1 MIERID
7 SYKTDDG
14 QNLELTFDE
23 VEDNFN
29 GVVVRTKGMPYLRD
43 RRDSKLYKTPF
54 TDVVLEKLVEIARK
68 DGKSSIDGIAPPP
81 HIQNKRFDNFC
92 HSVQFE
98 YSSLEYLSIPG
109 LGSDFSHDGFLAPVY
124 FNNEVLNKYTQ
135 NPKYTIDIFSGT
147 YGSIAQDDE
156 WQISFGVNAS
166 KQVIMWL
173 GDIDKLPIKEQQ
185 YLLSENIPSAFDIH
199 SDFFD
204 AQIENHWSEGAIE
217 NICLNLRREISDK
230 VKILYGDS
238 LYKLPNEIGVTI
250 AGLQKPIFWEDRH
263 VAPVVESLNRIFIE
277 SLNEDFLKE
286 FLVSRDV
293 KIAPGARGLKL
304 LQGVIENL
312 SNQTEARAI
321 MSPFFVLYDYR
332 INVCHLQS
340 QETVMTKTRTINE
353 KLSIDASNASHEII
367 YDSLF
372 EKIHD
377 SLTKIKSLVEMEPK

>member
-23 VEDNFN
+23 VEDNLN
-29 GVVVRTKGMPYLRD
+29 GVVIRTKGMPFLRD
-43 RRDSKLYKTPF
+43 RRNNRIYKTPF
-54 TDVVLEKLVEIARK
+54 TDVVLKKLVEIARE
-68 DGKSSIDGIAPPP
+68 DGESSIDGVAPPP
-81 HIQNKRFDNFC
+81 HIQNRRFGNFC
-92 HSVQFE
+92 SSVQFE
-98 YSSLEYLSIPG
+98 YSNIEYLSIPG

-147 YGSIAQDDE
+147 YGSIAQGEE
-156 WQISFGVNAS
+156 WQISFGVNANR
-166 KQVIMWL
+166 QVIMWL

-185 YLLSENIPSAFDIH
+185 YLLSENVPSAFDIH

-230 VKILYGDS
+230 VKSLYGDG
-238 LYKLPNEIGVTI
+238 LYKLPKEIGITI

-286 FLVSRDV
+286 FLASRDV
-293 KIAPGARGLKL
+293 KIAPGVRGLKL
-304 LQGVIENL
+304 LQSVIENL
-312 SNQTEARAI
+312 SNQAEARAI

-340 QETVMTKTRTINE
+340 QETVITKTKTINE
-353 KLSIDASNASHEII
+353 RLSIDGSNSSHEII

-372 EKIHD
+372 ERIHD
-377 SLTKIKSLVEMEPK
+377 SLKKIKSLIEMEPK

>member
-14 QNLELTFDE
+14 QNLELTFEE

-54 TDVVLEKLVEIARK
+54 TDVVLEKLVEIAK
-68 DGKSSIDGIAPPP
+68 KNGKSSIDGIAPPL

-98 YSSLEYLSIPG
+98 YSNLEYLSIPG

-166 KQVIMWL
+166 KHVIMWL

-230 VKILYGDS
+230 VKILYSDS

-340 QETVMTKTRTINE
+340 QETVMTKTKTINE
-353 KLSIDASNASHEII
+353 RLSIDASNASHEII